1 MKNLILGCCLFLAG
15 VVMLCV
21 HSAKYQ
27 LLEMMPNV
35 TVASKGLEIPLG
47 WALLSG
53 AFGLLF
59 GLLCAPVYACTGGP
73 AFAVS
78 WWISGI
84 PYDLLHCGGNFFLA
98 LTLFAPLRKLLGRLY
113 GRMTAQAGAE
123 GKTA

>member
-47 WALLSG
+47 WALLIAG
-53 AFGLLF
+53 GLLVLW
-59 GLLCAPVYACTGGP
+59 GY
-73 AFAVS
+73 
-78 WWISGI
+78 WE
-84 PYDLLHCGGNFFLA
+84 
-98 LTLFAPLRKLLGRLY
+98 R
-113 GRMTAQAGAE
+113 
-123 GKTA
+123 